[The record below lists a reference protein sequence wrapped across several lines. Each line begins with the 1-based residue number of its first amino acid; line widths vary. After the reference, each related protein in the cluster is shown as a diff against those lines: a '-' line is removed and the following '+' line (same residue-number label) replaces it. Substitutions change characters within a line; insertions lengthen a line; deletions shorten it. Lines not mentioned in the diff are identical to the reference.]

1 MDHDSTAAGRRCE
14 GLRSKATRVRSL
26 VAWQF
31 GLFLRNTRCTEIYP
45 TLSHHSEAGK
55 VGLAP
60 RQYVVTGNLG
70 IRWSKL
76 PVLQRAERTTYGA
89 TFNAILISR
98 TAWPCMVKLLRD
110 LWSFLDIQNLAE
122 NLDSRHHKVAMG
134 YCISQNHPLD
144 RLNG

>member
-1 MDHDSTAAGRRCE
+1 M
-14 GLRSKATRVRSL
+14 RSL

-98 TAWPCMVKLLRD
+98 TAWHCMVKLLRD

-122 NLDSRHHKVAMG
+122 KIVDTIKWKWGTAFQHFTKSSSGQVERLSLSQLVIPKV
-134 YCISQNHPLD
+134 H
-144 RLNG
+144 R